1 MQEIKQTAACSTPL
15 HVERTVYEAGLRLC
29 ACTAAVGMASL
40 PTLVL
45 YRMVLQVRMLATPDD
60 PAGVASRVGMQAG

>member
-29 ACTAAVGMASL
+29 ASTAAVGMASRWSIRSA
-40 PTLVL
+40 P
-45 YRMVLQVRMLATPDD
+45 RERSSIPGIHRCD
-60 PAGVASRVGMQAG
+60 PN